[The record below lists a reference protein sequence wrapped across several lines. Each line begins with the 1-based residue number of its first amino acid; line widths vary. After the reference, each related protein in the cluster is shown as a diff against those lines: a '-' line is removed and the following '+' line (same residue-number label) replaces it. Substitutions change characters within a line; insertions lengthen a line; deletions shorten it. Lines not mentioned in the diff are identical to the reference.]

1 MNRKDRRSGMHSSK
15 NSTPFSIMLHCPGAN
30 NVGCPANSMIAFVV
44 GFSMR
49 DAFTLEQLHNAL
61 DKEGWRFAI
70 CKGDHEESSQ
80 KDLPVF
86 DPICSDC
93 VKILSQEMVDS
104 SGGNIDP
111 NALPFIR
118 KTLGSEYSS

>member
-1 MNRKDRRSGMHSSK
+1 
-15 NSTPFSIMLHCPGAN
+15 ML
-30 NVGCPANSMIAFVV
+30 AFVV

-49 DAFTLEQLHNAL
+49 DAFTLEQLNTAL
-61 DKEGWRFAI
+61 DKEGWKFAV
-70 CKGDHEESSQ
+70 CRGDHEGSGETG
-80 KDLPVF
+80 LPIF

-93 VKILSQEMVDS
+93 VKILSQEMVDN

-111 NALPFIR
+111 GALPFIR